1 MTVIVAKFCKLQM
14 EFSPTE
20 RCPETYRDWSDRARA
35 KCTKSDQYHCVD
47 DEVSR
52 TVEVCVQPVCI
63 EPGIVCVCVLVNLCV
78 LAWVTKQFH
87 RWNVNGVDHLKIHQK
102 LLCLIY

>member
-1 MTVIVAKFCKLQM
+1 M

-20 RCPETYRDWSDRARA
+20 RCPETFRDWSDRAHA

-52 TVEVCVQPVCI
+52 TVEVCVQSIWI
-63 EPGIVCVCVLVNLCV
+63 EPGIVCVCVLVHLCV
-78 LAWVTKQFH
+78 LAKVAKQFH
-87 RWNVNGVDHLKIHQK
+87 RWNVYGVEDLKIHQK
-102 LLCLIY
+102 LLFFI